1 MYKFNVIIFIITKE
15 KNKNM
20 TQKTSNLIVDS
31 KFRKVFYYQNNEY
44 ADEEVDKML
53 RKQNGK

>member
-1 MYKFNVIIFIITKE
+1 
-15 KNKNM
+15 M
-20 TQKTSNLIVDS
+20 TQKTNNLIVDS

>member
-20 TQKTSNLIVDS
+20 TQKTSNLIVNS

-44 ADEEVDKML
+44 ADEEVDKIL